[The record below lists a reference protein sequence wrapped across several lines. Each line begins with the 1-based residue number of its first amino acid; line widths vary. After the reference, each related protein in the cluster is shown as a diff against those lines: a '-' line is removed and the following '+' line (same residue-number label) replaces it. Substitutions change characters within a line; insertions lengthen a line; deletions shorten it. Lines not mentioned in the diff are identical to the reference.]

1 MLVYLV
7 RHGEA
12 VPAEVDP
19 ARPLSEKGRAEVEGI
34 INWQPR

>member
-12 VPAEVDP
+12 VPAEADP
-19 ARPLSEKGRAEVEGI
+19 ARPLSEKGRVEI
-34 INWQPR
+34 KCRIPSP